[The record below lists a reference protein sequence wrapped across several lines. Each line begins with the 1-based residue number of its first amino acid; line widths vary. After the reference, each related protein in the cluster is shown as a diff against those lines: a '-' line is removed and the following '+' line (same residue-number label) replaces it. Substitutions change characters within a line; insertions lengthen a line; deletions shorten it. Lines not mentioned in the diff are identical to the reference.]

1 MTVINKTQLNNLRS
15 FQFFVLAFDCLL
27 IGYLYNPTCI
37 PIQIGFCI
45 CFLFVSILFIQL
57 LVKMRHLQFLL
68 ILKLFHAKSIHI
80 GSLLVII
87 ALLFYKFIPDYREI
101 ISYVSFAVSEILLA
115 AKSVKFFKHES
126 T

>member
-15 FQFFVLAFDCLL
+15 FQFFVLALDCLL
-27 IGYLYNPTCI
+27 VGYLYNPTCI
-37 PIQIGFCI
+37 PIQIGFSI